1 MTATPL
7 LDSVA
12 TVEELRRLPESELQR
27 LAAELR
33 TATIDA
39 VSKTGGHLGAGLG
52 VVELTV
58 ALHYVFQTPDD
69 RLIWDVGHQAYP
81 HKILTGRRDRIETL
95 RQKGGLSGFTKRS
108 ESAFDPFGAG
118 HSSTSISAGL
128 GMAVG
133 SDLQGHRRN
142 VISVIG
148 DGSMSA
154 GMAFEGMNNAGA
166 SASRLI
172 VILNDNDMSIA
183 QPVGAMSSY
192 LSRLITSEPFHSI
205 RDLMREVASRFPA
218 EIERTARRAREAAR
232 DLISGNSVFSQLG
245 FLHIGPIDGHDMS
258 HLLPVLKNIRDGH
271 ARGPV
276 LVHVVTEKGKGHPF
290 AGPSAEKY
298 HAVPKFDVITGT
310 QQKSVG
316 NAPSY
321 TSVFAQALMAA
332 AEADDRIVAITAAM
346 PSGTGLDKV
355 KTRFPNRVFDVGI
368 AEQHAVTF
376 AAGLATEGMRP
387 FCALYSTFLQ
397 RGYDQ
402 IVHDVAIQKLP
413 VRFAIDRAGVV
424 GNDGATH
431 AGVYDVAYLSC
442 LPNMVIMCP
451 SDEAELLHMVATA
464 AAHDDGP
471 SAVRYPRGEGV
482 GIDLPDAGEVLP
494 IGRGRIIR
502 EGEGTALLSLGTRLA
517 DCLTAADELASAHG
531 DFTIADAR
539 FAKPLDTDL
548 IDRLATSHD
557 RLLIV
562 EENSPGGFSAHVMQY
577 LANAGHLD
585 SGLVVR
591 CMSLPDRMIDHDSQ
605 AGQIALAGLDARGIA
620 ETLLAMPGLAL
631 PRPALPGL
639 AVPGL
644 AGDDGDSGHETR
656 GKATS

>member
-1 MTATPL
+1 MTSTPL
-7 LDSVA
+7 LDGIAS
-12 TVEELRRLPESELQR
+12 TDDLRRLPESDLQR
-27 LAAELR
+27 LATELR
-33 TATIDA
+33 NATIGA

-52 VVELTV
+52 VIELTV
-58 ALHYVFQTPDD
+58 ALHYVFQTPHD

-108 ESAFDPFGAG
+108 ESDYDPFGAG

-133 SDLQGHRRN
+133 SDIQGINRN
-142 VISVIG
+142 VIAVIG
-148 DGSMSA
+148 DGAMSA

-166 SASRLI
+166 SDSRLI

-290 AGPSAEKY
+290 AGPSAEKH

-310 QQKSVG
+310 QHKAAG

-321 TSVFAQALMAA
+321 TSVFANGLMAA
-332 AEADDRIVAITAAM
+332 AEADDKIVAITAAM

-355 KTRFPNRVFDVGI
+355 KTRFPGRVFDVGI

-376 AAGLATEGMRP
+376 AAGLATEGMKP

-402 IVHDVAIQKLP
+402 IVHDVAIQNLP

-451 SDEAELLHMVATA
+451 SDEAELLHMTATA
-464 AAHDDGP
+464 AAYDDGP
-471 SAVRYPRGEGV
+471 SALRYPRGEGV
-482 GIDLPDAGEVLP
+482 GIDLPEKGSVLP
-494 IGRGRIIR
+494 IGKGRMIR
-502 EGEGTALLSLGTRLA
+502 EGRGTAILSLGTRLA
-517 DCLTAADELASAHG
+517 DCLAAADEVEGG
-531 DFTIADAR
+531 DGFTIADAR
-539 FAKPLDTDL
+539 FAKPLDTELLDK
-548 IDRLATSHD
+548 LASGHD
-557 RLLIV
+557 RLVIV
-562 EENSPGGFSAHVMQY
+562 EENSPGGFSAHVLQY
-577 LANAGHLD
+577 LANKGHLD
-585 SGLVVR
+585 AGLAVR
-591 CMSLPDRMIDHDSQ
+591 CLSLPDAMIDHDSQ
-605 AGQIALAGLDARGIA
+605 SGQLALAGLDAAGIA
-620 ETLLAMPGLAL
+620 ATL
-631 PRPALPGL
+631 RD
-639 AVPGL
+639 L
-644 AGDDGDSGHETR
+644 AGS
-656 GKATS
+656 KAGAKPAKSVSRTKT

>member
-1 MTATPL
+1 MKMTTTPL
-7 LDSVA
+7 LDMI
-12 TVEELRRLPESELQR
+12 ENMDELRRLPEGELQR

-33 TATIDA
+33 DATIGA

-58 ALHYVFQTPDD
+58 ALHYVFQTPHD

-81 HKILTGRRDRIETL
+81 HKILTGRREQIETL
-95 RQKGGLSGFTKRS
+95 RQKDGLSGFTKRS
-108 ESAFDPFGAG
+108 ESEFDPFGAG

-133 SDLQGHRRN
+133 SDLTGVKRN
-142 VISVIG
+142 VIAVIG
-148 DGSMSA
+148 DGAMSA

-166 SASRLI
+166 SDSRLI

-310 QQKSVG
+310 QQKAAG

-321 TSVFAQALMAA
+321 TSIFAQGLMAA

-402 IVHDVAIQKLP
+402 LVHDVAIQNLP
-413 VRFAIDRAGVV
+413 VRFAIDRAGLV

-431 AGVYDVAYLSC
+431 AGVYDIAYLSC

-464 AAHDDGP
+464 AAYDDGP

-482 GIDLPDAGEVLP
+482 GLDLPDAGEILP
-494 IGRGRIIR
+494 IGRGRVVR
-502 EGEGTALLSLGTRLA
+502 EGSGTALLSLGTRLA
-517 DCLTAADELASAHG
+517 PCLNAADELEPEHG
-531 DFTIADAR
+531 PFTVADAR
-539 FAKPLDTDL
+539 FAKPLDTEL
-548 IDRLATSHD
+548 IDRLATSHA
-557 RLLIV
+557 RLMIV

-585 SGLVVR
+585 RGLVVR

-605 AGQIALAGLDARGIA
+605 GGQLAHVGLDATGIA
-620 ETLLAMPGLAL
+620 AALRTMPGLDA
-631 PRPALPGL
+631 
-639 AVPGL
+639 
-644 AGDDGDSGHETR
+644 AGAAPSSQ
-656 GKATS
+656 KKTSS

>member
-12 TVEELRRLPESELQR
+12 TVDDLRRLPEGDLQR

-33 TATIDA
+33 TATINA

-69 RLIWDVGHQAYP
+69 RLVWDVGHQAYP

-108 ESAFDPFGAG
+108 ESDFDPFGAG

-166 SASRLI
+166 SDSRLI

-321 TSVFAQALMAA
+321 TSVFAQGLSAA

-346 PSGTGLDKV
+346 PSGTGLDKI

-402 IVHDVAIQKLP
+402 IVHDVAIQNLP

-442 LPNMVIMCP
+442 LPNFVIMCP
-451 SDEAELLHMVATA
+451 SDEAELLHMIATA

-482 GIDLPDAGEVLP
+482 GVDMPEVGEVLP

-517 DCLTAADELASAHG
+517 DCLAAADELAVEHG
-531 DFTIADAR
+531 GFTVADAR
-539 FAKPLDTDL
+539 FAKPLDTEM

-585 SGLVVR
+585 RGLVVR
-591 CMSLPDRMIDHDSQ
+591 CMSLPDRMLDHDSQ
-605 AGQIALAGLDARGIA
+605 AGQIAFAGIDADGIA
-620 ETLLAMPGLAL
+620 ARLRAMPGIVDAKS
-631 PRPALPGL
+631 RTRAAARTGTKK
-639 AVPGL
+639 
-644 AGDDGDSGHETR
+644 SGC
-656 GKATS
+656 GSSS

>member
-12 TVEELRRLPESELQR
+12 TVDQLRRLPEGDLQR

-33 TATIDA
+33 TATINA

-58 ALHYVFQTPDD
+58 ALHYVFQTPHD

-108 ESAFDPFGAG
+108 ESEFDPFGAG

-148 DGSMSA
+148 DGAMSA

-166 SASRLI
+166 SDSRLI

-310 QQKSVG
+310 QQKSAG

-321 TSVFAQALMAA
+321 TSVFAQGLMAA
-332 AEADDRIVAITAAM
+332 AETDDRIVAITAAM

-402 IVHDVAIQKLP
+402 IVHDVAIQNLP

-482 GIDLPDAGEVLP
+482 GVDLPDVGEVLP
-494 IGRGRIIR
+494 VGRGRIIR
-502 EGEGTALLSLGTRLA
+502 EGAGTALLSLGTRLA
-517 DCLTAADELASAHG
+517 DCLTAADEMSAEHG
-531 DFTIADAR
+531 AFTVADAR

-585 SGLVVR
+585 RGLVVR

-605 AGQIALAGLDARGIA
+605 AGQIALSGLDAAGIA
-620 ETLLAMPGLAL
+620 ATLRAMPGLAG
-631 PRPALPGL
+631 AN
-639 AVPGL
+639 
-644 AGDDGDSGHETR
+644 AGSKITSR

>member
-7 LDSVA
+7 LDRVA
-12 TVEELRRLPESELQR
+12 TVDELRRLPEGDLQR

-33 TATIDA
+33 TATINA

-58 ALHYVFQTPDD
+58 ALHYVFQTPHD

-108 ESAFDPFGAG
+108 ESEFDPFGAG

-128 GMAVG
+128 GMVVG
-133 SDLQGHRRN
+133 SDLQGHGRN

-148 DGSMSA
+148 DGAMSA

-166 SASRLI
+166 SDSRLI

-310 QQKSVG
+310 QQKSAG

-321 TSVFAQALMAA
+321 TSIFAKGLAAA

-387 FCALYSTFLQ
+387 FCTLYSTFLQ

-402 IVHDVAIQKLP
+402 IVHDVAIQNLP

-451 SDEAELLHMVATA
+451 SDEAELLHMIATA

-482 GIDLPDAGEVLP
+482 GVDLPDAGEILP

-502 EGEGTALLSLGTRLA
+502 EGEGCALLSLGTRLA
-517 DCLTAADELASAHG
+517 DCLTAADELAPAHG
-531 DFTIADAR
+531 AFTVADAR
-539 FAKPLDTDL
+539 FAKPLDTYL
-548 IDRLATSHD
+548 IDRLASTHD

-585 SGLVVR
+585 RGLVVR

-605 AGQIALAGLDARGIA
+605 AGQIALAGLDSAGIA
-620 ETLLAMPGLAL
+620 NTLRAMPGLAG
-631 PRPALPGL
+631 AN
-639 AVPGL
+639 
-644 AGDDGDSGHETR
+644 AGSKGTSR

>member
-1 MTATPL
+1 MTSTPL
-7 LDSVA
+7 LDRIASVDD
-12 TVEELRRLPESELQR
+12 LRRLPEGDLHRLASELR
-27 LAAELR
+27 D
-33 TATIDA
+33 ATIGA

-58 ALHYVFQTPDD
+58 ALHHVFNTPHD
-69 RLIWDVGHQAYP
+69 RVIWDVGHQAYP

-95 RQKGGLSGFTKRS
+95 RQKDGLSGFTKRS
-108 ESAFDPFGAG
+108 ESEFDPFGAG

-133 SDLQGHRRN
+133 SNLQGIQRN
-142 VISVIG
+142 VIAVIG
-148 DGSMSA
+148 DGAMSA

-166 SASRLI
+166 SDSRLI

-205 RDLMREVASRFPA
+205 RDLMREVAAKFPA

-245 FLHIGPIDGHDMS
+245 FLHIGPIDGHDMA

-310 QQKSVG
+310 QQKSAG

-321 TSVFAQALMAA
+321 TSVFAKGLIAA
-332 AEADDRIVAITAAM
+332 AEQDDKIVAITAAM
-346 PSGTGLDKV
+346 PSGTGLDKI
-355 KTRFPNRVFDVGI
+355 KARFPDRVFDVGI

-376 AAGLATEGMRP
+376 AAGLATEGMKP

-402 IVHDVAIQKLP
+402 LVHDVAIQNLP
-413 VRFAIDRAGVV
+413 VRFAIDRAGLV

-431 AGVYDVAYLSC
+431 AGVFDIAYLSC

-451 SDEAELLHMVATA
+451 SDEAELMHMVATSV
-464 AAHDDGP
+464 AHDYGP

-482 GIDLPDAGEVLP
+482 GVELPEIGDVLK
-494 IGRGRIIR
+494 IGRGRIVR
-502 EGEGTALLSLGTRLA
+502 EGQGTAILSLGTRLA
-517 DCLTAADELASAHG
+517 DVMRAAEQLEDDIG
-531 DFTIADAR
+531 PVTVADAR
-539 FAKPLDTDL
+539 FAKPMDTDL
-548 IDRLATSHD
+548 LDRLAQNHA

-562 EENSPGGFSAHVMQY
+562 EENSQGGFSAHVLQY

-585 SGLVVR
+585 GGLTVR
-591 CMSLPDRMIDHDSQ
+591 CLSLPDRLIDHDSQ
-605 AGQIALAGLDARGIA
+605 AGQLALAGIDADGIA
-620 ETLLAMPGLAL
+620 ETLRMMNGGPDSKSTTKAG
-631 PRPALPGL
+631 PAASKTP
-639 AVPGL
+639 A
-644 AGDDGDSGHETR
+644 
-656 GKATS
+656 

>member
-7 LDSVA
+7 LDMI
-12 TVEELRRLPESELQR
+12 ENMDDLRRLPEGELQR

-33 TATIDA
+33 DATIGA

-58 ALHYVFQTPDD
+58 ALHYVFQTPHD

-81 HKILTGRRDRIETL
+81 HKILTGRREQIETL
-95 RQKGGLSGFTKRS
+95 RQKDGLSGFTKRS
-108 ESAFDPFGAG
+108 ESEFDPFGAG

-133 SDLQGHRRN
+133 SDLTGEKRN
-142 VISVIG
+142 VIAVIG
-148 DGSMSA
+148 DGAMSA

-166 SASRLI
+166 SDSRLI

-310 QQKSVG
+310 QQKAAG

-321 TSVFAQALMAA
+321 TSIFAQGLMAA

-402 IVHDVAIQKLP
+402 LVHDVAIQKLP
-413 VRFAIDRAGVV
+413 VRFAIDRAGLV

-431 AGVYDVAYLSC
+431 AGVYDIAYLSC

-482 GIDLPDAGEVLP
+482 GLDLPEAGEILP
-494 IGRGRIIR
+494 IGRGRVVR
-502 EGEGTALLSLGTRLA
+502 EGSGTALLSLGTRLA
-517 DCLTAADELASAHG
+517 PCLDAADQLEPEHG
-531 DFTIADAR
+531 PFTVADAR
-539 FAKPLDTDL
+539 FAKPLDTEL
-548 IDRLATSHD
+548 IDRLATSHA
-557 RLLIV
+557 RLMIV

-585 SGLVVR
+585 RGLVVR

-605 AGQIALAGLDARGIA
+605 GGQLANVGLDADGIA
-620 ETLLAMPGLAL
+620 AALRAMPGLDE
-631 PRPALPGL
+631 
-639 AVPGL
+639 
-644 AGDDGDSGHETR
+644 AG
-656 GKATS
+656 TSSSSQSKTSS

>member
-7 LDSVA
+7 LDTIDSVDA
-12 TVEELRRLPESELQR
+12 LRRLPEGELQR

-33 TATIDA
+33 DATIGA

-58 ALHYVFQTPDD
+58 ALHYVFQTPHD

-81 HKILTGRRDRIETL
+81 HKILTGRRQQIETL
-95 RQKGGLSGFTKRS
+95 RQKDGLSGFTKRS
-108 ESAFDPFGAG
+108 ESEFDPFGAG

-133 SDLQGHRRN
+133 SDLTGEKRN
-142 VISVIG
+142 VIAVIG
-148 DGSMSA
+148 DGAMSA

-166 SASRLI
+166 SDSRLI

-205 RDLMREVASRFPA
+205 RDLMREVTSRFPA

-290 AGPSAEKY
+290 SGPSAEKY

-310 QQKSVG
+310 QQKAAG

-321 TSVFAQALMAA
+321 TSIFAQGLMAA

-402 IVHDVAIQKLP
+402 LVHDVAIQNLP
-413 VRFAIDRAGVV
+413 VRFAIDRAGLV

-431 AGVYDVAYLSC
+431 AGVYDIAYLSC

-464 AAHDDGP
+464 AAYDDGP

-482 GIDLPDAGEVLP
+482 GLDLPEVGEILP
-494 IGRGRIIR
+494 IGRGRVVR
-502 EGEGTALLSLGTRLA
+502 EGSGTAILSLGTRLA
-517 DCLTAADELASAHG
+517 PCLTAADELEPQHG
-531 DFTIADAR
+531 VFTVADAR
-539 FAKPLDTDL
+539 FAKPLDTEL
-548 IDRLATSHD
+548 IDSLASSHD
-557 RLLIV
+557 RLMIV

-585 SGLVVR
+585 RGLVVR

-605 AGQIALAGLDARGIA
+605 GGQLAHVGLDAGGIA
-620 ETLLAMPGLAL
+620 AALRAMPGLAS
-631 PRPALPGL
+631 A
-639 AVPGL
+639 A
-644 AGDDGDSGHETR
+644 
-656 GKATS
+656 KASPSQSKTST

>member
-7 LDSVA
+7 LDMIDNMDD
-12 TVEELRRLPESELQR
+12 LRRLPEGELQR

-33 TATIDA
+33 DATIGA

-58 ALHYVFQTPDD
+58 ALHYVFQTPHD

-81 HKILTGRRDRIETL
+81 HKILTGRREQIETL
-95 RQKGGLSGFTKRS
+95 RQKDGLSGFTKRS
-108 ESAFDPFGAG
+108 ESEFDPFGAG

-133 SDLQGHRRN
+133 SDLTGEKRN
-142 VISVIG
+142 VIAVIG
-148 DGSMSA
+148 DGAMSA

-166 SASRLI
+166 SDSRLI

-276 LVHVVTEKGKGHPF
+276 LVHVVTENGKGHPF

-310 QQKSVG
+310 QQKAAG

-321 TSVFAQALMAA
+321 TSIFAQGLMAA

-402 IVHDVAIQKLP
+402 LVHDVAIQNLP
-413 VRFAIDRAGVV
+413 VRFAIDRAGLV

-431 AGVYDVAYLSC
+431 AGVYDIAYLSC

-464 AAHDDGP
+464 AAYDDGP

-482 GIDLPDAGEVLP
+482 GLDLPDAGEILP
-494 IGRGRIIR
+494 IGRGRVVR
-502 EGEGTALLSLGTRLA
+502 EGSGTALLSLGTRLA
-517 DCLTAADELASAHG
+517 PCLNAADELEPEHG
-531 DFTIADAR
+531 PFTVADAR
-539 FAKPLDTDL
+539 FAKPIDTEL
-548 IDRLATSHD
+548 IDSLATSHA
-557 RLLIV
+557 RLMIV

-585 SGLVVR
+585 RGLVVR

-605 AGQIALAGLDARGIA
+605 GGQLANVGLDADGIA
-620 ETLLAMPGLAL
+620 AALRAMPGLDE
-631 PRPALPGL
+631 
-639 AVPGL
+639 
-644 AGDDGDSGHETR
+644 AG
-656 GKATS
+656 TSSSSQSKTSS